1 MPLQLVTMPL
11 TAVQVVLGT
20 TAAGLLVVPL
30 WLQAGLH
37 WVAP

>member
-1 MPLQLVTMPL
+1 
-11 TAVQVVLGT
+11 VLGT
-20 TAAGLLVVPL
+20 TAAGLLVAPL